1 VARRPE
7 TQAVE
12 RWFKEITDKRLRR
25 GTFASVTQLVDAI
38 ETWTKHWN
46 HDPKPFVWHQPAQEI
61 ITTVRR
67 GRAALNPAIKTATDH

>member
-1 VARRPE
+1 M
-7 TQAVE
+7 
-12 RWFKEITDKRLRR
+12 
-25 GTFASVTQLVDAI
+25 TQLVDAI